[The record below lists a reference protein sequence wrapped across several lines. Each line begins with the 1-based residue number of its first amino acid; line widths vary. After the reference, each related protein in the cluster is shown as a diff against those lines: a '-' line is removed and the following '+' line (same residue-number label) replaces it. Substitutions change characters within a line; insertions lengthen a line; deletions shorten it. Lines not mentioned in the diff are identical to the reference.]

1 MNKTVTF
8 ITCTA
13 IVCLMIFFNII
24 AFIIPQHVNIIGT
37 ICYCALADVMFTFC
51 AWAIWDSRA
60 E

>member
-1 MNKTVTF
+1 MNKAVTL
-8 ITCTA
+8 ITCA
-13 IVCLMIFFNII
+13 IIVFLTILFNII

-60 E
+60 

>member
-8 ITCTA
+8 IVCVI
-13 IVCLMIFFNII
+13 IVFLMIAFDVI
-24 AFIIPQHVNIIGT
+24 AFTLPSNINIIGT
-37 ICYCALADVMFTFC
+37 ICYCALTDALFIFC

>member
-8 ITCTA
+8 ITCAA
-13 IVCLMIFFNII
+13 IVFLAILFNII
-24 AFIIPQHVNIIGT
+24 AFIVPQHVNIIGT

-51 AWAIWDSRA
+51 VLAIWDSRA

>member
-1 MNKTVTF
+1 MNKAVTL
-8 ITCTA
+8 ITCA
-13 IVCLMIFFNII
+13 SIVFLTILFNII
-24 AFIIPQHVNIIGT
+24 AFTVPQHVNILGT